1 MLKDPTQKRFF
12 KSNDLYDLFT
22 FSEGTTDQTETSAIF
37 AGTNSEIEVKRKP
50 KSRSYHPENDLKA
63 SAVKK
68 PEPKKNPKLLEKVKK
83 ISKKIEEGKNKK

>member
-63 SAVKK
+63 FAVK
-68 PEPKKNPKLLEKVKK
+68 PNSKKNAQREKLLEKVRK
-83 ISKKIEEGKNKK
+83 ILKKIEEGKI